1 MKKKNVKLL
10 DCTLRDGGYYN
21 SWDFSFE
28 LINEYLQVMHKLPV
42 DYVEIGFRSLLKSG
56 FKGGVAY
63 TTEKFLD
70 QLNIPK
76 GLNLGVMINA
86 SEIIKNKKSQSHTLS
101 RLFVPAKNSKIKL
114 VRVACHM
121 HEFKKVLPCSRWLK
135 KNGYKVG
142 FNLMQIS
149 ERKDEEIKQVAN
161 LASKF
166 PIDVLYFADSL
177 GSMSPARTSQ
187 IINLLKSKWRG
198 ELGIHTHDNMGR
210 AMVNSMQ
217 AISDGVNWIDSTV
230 TGMGRGPG
238 NLQTEYSVIE
248 IAEMKKKPLNIKP
261 LISLIEKYFEPLQS
275 FYKWGKN
282 PYYYLSGK
290 NAIHPS
296 FVQEM
301 LTDSRYDVED
311 LLSVI
316 NKLSK
321 DGGEKFSFEAL
332 ERGRNFYQNKPIGS
346 WSPFKLIRGRDVLI
360 IGSGESTKQ
369 HKNAIESFVNK
380 IKPFVIALN
389 AKKTIKED
397 LINIRVACHPFRIM
411 SDFQSHHKLPQ
422 PLAIPK
428 SMLPKEVISLLK
440 RKKLLDFGISIK
452 SNKFNFE
459 DFYCTIPSPLAL
471 AYALAIATGGKSL
484 RVYLAGFDGYS
495 SDDPRTRET
504 NNLLSIYKKKNY
516 TTKTISIT
524 NTKFNLETISVY
536 SML

>member
-1 MKKKNVKLL
+1 MKKKNIKLL

-21 SWDFSFE
+21 SWDFSFK

-63 TTEKFLD
+63 TTEEFLD

-86 SEIIKNKKSQSHTLS
+86 SEIIKNKKNQSYTLS
-101 RLFVPAKNSKIKL
+101 KLFVPAKNSKIKL

-121 HEFKKVLPCSRWLK
+121 HEFEKVLPCSRWLK

-149 ERKDEEIKQVAN
+149 ERKDEEIKQLAN
-161 LASKF
+161 LASKY

-177 GSMSPARTSQ
+177 GSMSPVRTSQ

-261 LISLIEKYFEPLQS
+261 LISLIEKYFEPLKT

-301 LTDSRYDVED
+301 LSDSRYDVED

-316 NKLSK
+316 NKLGK

-346 WSPFKLIRGRDVLI
+346 WSPIKSIRGKDVLI
-360 IGSGESTKQ
+360 IGSGESTTK
-369 HKNAIESFVNK
+369 HKNAVESFVKKLN
-380 IKPFVIALN
+380 PYVIALN

-397 LINIRVACHPFRIM
+397 LISIRAACHPFRVM
-411 SDFQSHHKLPQ
+411 SDFQSHLKLTQ

-428 SMLPKEVISLLK
+428 SMLPKEIISLLK
-440 RKKLLDFGISIK
+440 GKKLLDFGISIK
-452 SNKFNFE
+452 SKKFNFE

-471 AYALAIATGGKSL
+471 AYALAIATVGKTQKI
-484 RVYLAGFDGYS
+484 YLVGFDGYS
-495 SDDPRTRET
+495 LDDPRTIEI
-504 NNLLSIYKKKNY
+504 NNLLNIFQKKDDAPEI
-516 TTKTISIT
+516 ISIT
-524 NTKFNLETISVY
+524 NTRYKVKTISVY

>member
-1 MKKKNVKLL
+1 MKKMNIKLL

-21 SWDFSFE
+21 SWDFSSE
-28 LINEYLQVMHKLPV
+28 LINEYLQVMYKLPV
-42 DYVEIGFRSLLKSG
+42 NYVEIGFRSLAKNG
-56 FKGGVAY
+56 FKGGTAY

-70 QLNIPK
+70 QLKIPK

-86 SEIIKNKKSQSHTLS
+86 SEIINNKKNQFDTLS
-101 RLFVPAKNSKIKL
+101 KLFIPAKDSKIKL

-121 HEFKKVLPCSRWLK
+121 HEFEQVLPCSKWLK

-149 ERKDEEIKQVAN
+149 EREDKEIKQVAK
-161 LASKF
+161 LANKY

-177 GSMSPARTSQ
+177 GSMSPIRTSQ
-187 IINLLKSKWRG
+187 IIKLLKSEWKG

-210 AMVNSMQ
+210 AMANSMQ

-248 IAEMKKKPLNIKP
+248 IAEMKKKSLNIKP
-261 LISLIEKYFEPLQS
+261 LISLIEKHFEPLQN

-290 NAIHPS
+290 KAIHPS
-296 FVQEM
+296 FFQEM
-301 LTDSRYDVED
+301 LSDSRYDVED

-316 NKLSK
+316 NNLSK

-332 ERGRNFYQNKPIGS
+332 EKGRNFYHNKPIGS
-346 WSPFKLIRGRDVLI
+346 WSPFKLIRGKDVLI
-360 IGSGESTKQ
+360 IGSGESTIK
-369 HKNAIESFVNK
+369 HKNAIESFVKKLN
-380 IKPFVIALN
+380 PHVIALN

-397 LINIRVACHPFRIM
+397 LINIRAACHPFRVM
-411 SDFQSHHKLPQ
+411 SDFQSHLKLPQ
-422 PLAIPK
+422 PLAIPR
-428 SMLPKEVISLLK
+428 SMLPKEIISLLK
-440 RKKLLDFGISIK
+440 GKKLLDFGISIK
-452 SNKFNFE
+452 SDKFNFG

-471 AYALAIATGGKSL
+471 AYALAIAAAGKAP
-484 RVYLAGFDGYS
+484 RVYLTGFDGYS
-495 SDDPRTRET
+495 LDDPRTREI
-504 NNLLSIYKKKNY
+504 NNLFKIFQKKDDVSE
-516 TTKTISIT
+516 IVSIT
-524 NTKFNLETISVY
+524 NTKYKVETISVY

>member
-1 MKKKNVKLL
+1 MHKEIRLI

-21 SWDFSFE
+21 SWDFSLE
-28 LINEYLQVMHKLPV
+28 LINQYLQVMHKLPV
-42 DYVEIGFRSLLKSG
+42 DYVEIGFRSLLKNG

-63 TTEKFLD
+63 TTEKFLE

-76 GLNLGVMINA
+76 NLNLGVMINA
-86 SEIIKNKKSQSHTLS
+86 SELINVKKNQSDILS
-101 RLFVPAKNSKIKL
+101 KLFVSAKNSKIKL

-121 HEFKKVLPCSRWLK
+121 HEFEKVLPCSVWLK
-135 KNGYKVG
+135 KKGYTVG
-142 FNLMQIS
+142 YNLMQIS
-149 ERKDEEIKQVAN
+149 EREDKEIIQVAK
-161 LASKF
+161 LASKY

-177 GSMSPARTSQ
+177 GSMNTRRTSQ
-187 IINLLKSKWRG
+187 IISLLKNKWKG

-210 AMVNSMQ
+210 AMANSMQ
-217 AISDGVNWIDSTV
+217 AISDGANWIDSTV

-261 LISLIEKYFEPLQS
+261 LISLIENYFEPLQK

-301 LTDSRYDVED
+301 LSDSRYDVED

-346 WSPFKLIRGRDVLI
+346 WPPFKSIRGRDVLI

-369 HKNAIESFVNK
+369 HKNAIESFVKK
-380 IKPFVIALN
+380 INPFVIALN

-411 SDFQSHHKLPQ
+411 SDFQAHLKLPQ

-428 SMLPKEVISLLK
+428 SMVPKEIISLLK
-440 RKKLLDFGISIK
+440 GKKLLDFGISIK
-452 SNKFNFE
+452 SNQFDFKN
-459 DFYCTIPSPLAL
+459 FYCTVPTPLAL
-471 AYALAIATGGKSL
+471 AYALAIATGGKSS

-495 SDDPRTRET
+495 LDDPRTREI
-504 NNLLSIYKKKNY
+504 NNLLSVFKKKNY
-516 TTKTISIT
+516 TPKTISIT
-524 NTKFNLETISVY
+524 NTKYKLETISVY